1 MTEPVR
7 VEREGKT
14 LIITLNRPEARNAVN
29 RAVAERVAAAL
40 GELDGDPELTIG
52 ILTGAGGNFSS
63 GMDLKAFLA
72 GERAELEGRGFAGLT
87 RTPPNKPL
95 VAAVE
100 GYALAGG
107 CEMVL
112 ACDLVVAAEDAV
124 FGLPEVKRGLIA
136 GSGGLLRLP
145 RRIPPSVAMEHALTG
160 DPMNAVEA
168 HRWGLVNRLVVP
180 GQALDEARR
189 LAARIAENGPL
200 AVRLTKALVNEA
212 AASADVLWERQDAM
226 LATILASADAMEG
239 ASAFVERRRPVWRDA

>member
-1 MTEPVR
+1 MTGPVR

-212 AASADVLWERQDAM
+212 AAGADVLWERQDAM
-226 LATILASADAMEG
+226 LATILASADAKEG
-239 ASAFVERRRPVWRDA
+239 ASAFVEKRHPVWRDA